1 MVRRAGWFRRAW
13 FPRGAVAILAVAG
26 LLGAQSLPPYQGSP
40 QYPQQ
45 PAQSAPQQPQPLPTQ
60 SEDAQPLTQ
69 QQLEDLVAP
78 IALYPDPL
86 LGQVLAASTYPL
98 EIVDAEQWLQQHRSM
113 PAAQLVDAA
122 KQQTWDPS
130 VQALV
135 AFPDVLDILGHDVR
149 WTTDLGN
156 AFLGQQADVMRAIQ
170 SLRVRAQQSGALQST
185 PQQAVSTQYQ
195 DGQSAV
201 QIQPADPQ
209 VVYVPVYQPYAVW
222 GPPAYGAYPSL
233 WYPPT
238 WGFGGG
244 IGFSPGVFLSS
255 LFTGLLN
262 FGPWGWGLNWFSHA
276 LFWVPQFF
284 AHFFTGWWGGHGYG
298 YGFGGGALAGR
309 QFWMHDPIHRMGVP
323 YANRAVATRFGG
335 HYAVGGHIEGARAE
349 VNRGFGR
356 AEGARVEA
364 GRAGQSFRS
373 EASRNEAPRA
383 QAGGAFRGASGAERS
398 YGTERSYGGNS
409 FAGNSFAGRAAPQGN
424 GFRSEPQARSFS
436 QPQARSYS
444 QPQARSFSQPQARSF
459 SQPQARSFN
468 ESRSFSQPR
477 PSQNMSRSFSQSRA
491 PSQQHFSAPHS
502 SAPHVSSSHGGGNS
516 HGSSSHGGG
525 GGHSSGGHSGGSHHH

>member
-1 MVRRAGWFRRAW
+1 MVRRAAW
-13 FPRGAVAILAVAG
+13 FPRGAVAILAAAG
-26 LLGAQSLPPYQGSP
+26 LLGAQSLPPNQGSP
-40 QYPQQ
+40 RYPQQ
-45 PAQSAPQQPQPLPTQ
+45 PVQAAPQPLPTQ
-60 SEDAQPLTQ
+60 SEDAQPLNQ

-98 EIVDAEQWLQQHRSM
+98 EIVDAEQWLQQHRGTPSV
-113 PAAQLVDAA
+113 QLVESA

-170 SLRVRAQQSGALQST
+170 TLRVRAQQSGALQNT

-222 GPPAYGAYPSL
+222 GPPAYGAYPEL

-238 WGFGGG
+238 WGFGAG
-244 IGFSPGVFLSS
+244 IGFSPGTFLGS

-262 FGPWGWGLNWFSHA
+262 FGPWGWGVNWFAHS
-276 LFWVPQFF
+276 LFWIPQFF

-335 HYAVGGHIEGARAE
+335 HFAVGGRIEGARAE

-356 AEGARVEA
+356 AEA
-364 GRAGQSFRS
+364 GRAGQGFRS

-383 QAGGAFRGASGAERS
+383 RAGGAFRGGGAERS
-398 YGTERSYGGNS
+398 YGSQRSVGGNS
-409 FAGNSFAGRAAPQGN
+409 LAARTAPQGN
-424 GFRSEPQARSFS
+424 AFRSE
-436 QPQARSYS
+436 
-444 QPQARSFSQPQARSF
+444 PQARSFSQPQARSF
-459 SQPQARSFN
+459 SQPQARSFS

-477 PSQNMSRSFSQSRA
+477 QSQNMSRSFAQSRA
-491 PSQQHFSAPHS
+491 PSQQHFSAPHN
-502 SAPHVSSSHGGGNS
+502 SAPHASASHTSASRGGGSHSSSSHG
-516 HGSSSHGGG
+516 GGG
-525 GGHSSGGHSGGSHHH
+525 GGHSSGGHGSHHG

>member
-1 MVRRAGWFRRAW
+1 MARPGSKWQRGGW
-13 FPRGAVAILAVAG
+13 FPRGAVAILAAAG
-26 LLGAQSLPPYQGSP
+26 MLGAQSLPYQGPPPYQGSP

-45 PAQSAPQQPQPLPTQ
+45 PAPAAPQEPQPLPTPAQ
-60 SEDAQPLTQ
+60 DAQPLTP

-98 EIVDAEQWLQQHRSM
+98 EIVDAEQWLQQRRGM
-113 PAAQLVDAA
+113 PAAQLVEAA
-122 KQQTWDPS
+122 KQQSWDPS

-156 AFLGQQADVMRAIQ
+156 AFLGQQADVMRAVQ
-170 SLRVRAQQSGALQST
+170 ALRARAQQSGALRST

-209 VVYVPVYQPYAVW
+209 VVYVPVYQPYVVW

-238 WGFGGG
+238 WGFGAG
-244 IGFSPGVFLSS
+244 IGFSPGVFLGS

-262 FGPWGWGLNWFSHA
+262 FGPWGWGLNWFAHA
-276 LFWVPQFF
+276 LFWIPQFF

-298 YGFGGGALAGR
+298 YGFGGSLAAH

-323 YANRAVATRFGG
+323 YANRAVAARFGG
-335 HYAVGGHIEGARAE
+335 HFATGGHIEGARAE

-356 AEGARVEA
+356 AE
-364 GRAGQSFRS
+364 
-373 EASRNEAPRA
+373 APRA
-383 QAGGAFRGASGAERS
+383 QAGGASRGAAGGERSYGAERS
-398 YGTERSYGGNS
+398 NGGERGFGNS
-409 FAGNSFAGRAAPQGN
+409 FAARTAPQGN
-424 GFRSEPQARSFS
+424 AFRSEPQARSNGA
-436 QPQARSYS
+436 PQARSYS
-444 QPQARSFSQPQARSF
+444 APQARSFAQPQSRSFSQPQG
-459 SQPQARSFN
+459 RSFN

-477 PSQNMSRSFSQSRA
+477 ASQNMSRSFAQSHA
-491 PSQQHFSAPHS
+491 PSQQHFSAPHNS
-502 SAPHVSSSHGGGNS
+502 SPHYSAPHASSSHGGGSS
-516 HGSSSHGGG
+516 HASSSHGG
-525 GGHSSGGHSGGSHHH
+525 GGHSSGGHGGSHHG